1 MSQPLPTSPTSN
13 SEILRSRVAG
23 VTYFLPSSSLIEA
36 AIIDQLRERYESA
49 QQAGERDI
57 VIDCTQSP
65 NINSAGIECLLDLQD
80 AQVRSGGSL
89 KLSNISNT
97 ILRILELVGL
107 RDSFYL
113 FGEASTDAMPASAEP
128 DDNQQLGALLL
139 QAGSITQQQLDDAI
153 ALQAR
158 HKQRLG
164 EVLLAKEWINQ
175 QQLLSALAV
184 QLNVPY
190 VELKPGLWDPAI
202 LETIPKALSKRLSVL
217 PLFLIRNE
225 LTVATYAPQ
234 SLPAYQELQE
244 LTGAQLRPVL
254 ASKDNILKR
263 LEEAYSQGSSSYDLI
278 SDLESK
284 LDSDLDLEN
293 VDSEL
298 LGDYAAIDEMAAG
311 SPVINLCNTIIQRA
325 VQDGASDVHIEPS
338 PKQCLVRFRIDGVLY
353 KIMNLKPDIY
363 GSLVSRLKVM
373 ANLDISERR
382 LPQDGRIQVR
392 TQGRAVDLRFSSLP
406 GLYGE
411 KVVLRVLDKDNA
423 ILDVERLGLASDNL
437 DKFKQLLA
445 RNYGL
450 ILVTGPT
457 GSGKTTSLYAALN
470 HLNSL
475 EKNIVTI
482 EDPVEYQ
489 IELVNQN
496 QVKDNIGLSFS
507 RILRHVLRQD
517 PDIVLVGEIRDR
529 ETAEIA
535 VQAAL
540 TGHLVLST
548 LHTNDAAGAIT
559 RLLDMGIEPYLLSSA
574 LLGVVAQR
582 LVRTICPSCK
592 THSLAP
598 PELIERYQWQAHEKL
613 KLARGRGCPE
623 CYDSGYRGRIA
634 LHELLIA
641 DEDIQKLIISSPSR
655 DALAETLREKG
666 VRSLF
671 DDGLLR
677 VVEGQTTIEEV
688 SRVSF

>member
-1 MSQPLPTSPTSN
+1 MSSTARAQPSGN
-13 SEILRSRVAG
+13 NEILRSRSG
-23 VTYFLPSSSLIEA
+23 GTTYLLPSASLNNS
-36 AIIDQLRERYESA
+36 AIIEQLRQFHTQALES
-49 QQAGERDI
+49 GERDI
-57 VIDCTQSP
+57 VVDCTQAP
-65 NINSAGIECLLDLQD
+65 NINSAGIEALLDIQD
-80 AQVRSGGSL
+80 AQVRNGGSL
-89 KLSNISNT
+89 KLSNLSSNIIQ
-97 ILRILELVGL
+97 ILQLVGL
-107 RDSFYL
+107 KSSFYL
-113 FGEASTDAMPASAEP
+113 FGESPDTSIANGTDELNS
-128 DDNQQLGALLL
+128 DRLGDILL
-139 QAGSITQQQLDDAI
+139 QSGVITEQQLDNAI
-153 ALQAR
+153 ALQSR

-164 EVLLAKEWINQ
+164 EVLLAKDWIDQ
-175 QQLLSALAV
+175 EQLLSALAL
-184 QLNVPY
+184 QLNIPHAD
-190 VELKPGLWDPAI
+190 LRPGLWDPDVI
-202 LETIPKALSKRLSVL
+202 EKIPKSLSKRLSIL
-217 PLFLIRNE
+217 PLFLVRNE
-225 LTVATYAPQ
+225 LTVATFAPQ
-234 SLPAYQELQE
+234 SLLAYQELE
-244 LTGAQLRPVL
+244 EIANATLRPVL
-254 ASKDNILKR
+254 AAKDNILKR
-263 LEEAYSQGSSSYDLI
+263 IEEAYSQGGSYDMMSEL
-278 SDLESK
+278 DGK
-284 LDSDLDLEN
+284 LDSELDLEN

-298 LGDYAAIDEMAAG
+298 LGDYAVIDEMAAG

-353 KIMNLKPDIY
+353 KIMTLKPEIY
-363 GSLVSRLKVM
+363 GSLISRLKVM

-392 TQGRAVDLRFSSLP
+392 TQGRAIDLRFSSLP

-423 ILDVERLGLASDNL
+423 ILDIEQLGLAQDHL
-437 DKFKQLLA
+437 DKFKLLLK

-470 HLNSL
+470 HLNSI

-489 IELVNQN
+489 IDLVNQN
-496 QVKDNIGLSFS
+496 QVKDAIGLSFS
-507 RILRHVLRQD
+507 RVLRHVLRQD

-529 ETAEIA
+529 EIA

-548 LHTNDAAGAIT
+548 LHTNDAAGAIS
-559 RLLDMGIEPYLLSSA
+559 RLLDMGVEPYLLSSA

-598 PELIERYQWQAHEKL
+598 PEIIERYNWQEHKKL

-641 DEDIQKLIISSPSR
+641 DEDIQKLMISSPSR
-655 DALAETLREKG
+655 DTLAQALREKD

-677 VVEGQTTIEEV
+677 VVEGLTTIEEV